1 MQLSRMWL
9 LLLLAL
15 VAVAVSAQGNA
26 KRQELMA
33 KVSPTTNVADLR
45 NLADYKKFITRS
57 GRDYDVFVL
66 LTASKVVGCHVCPD
80 WEAAFEEVALTYKS
94 QLGPDQEERILFAR
108 VTYNSVPDVFQMYKL
123 NHAPML
129 LYVSSGNKK
138 PETLDPKA
146 SMNLANLEAAFADP
160 IANFV
165 SQRSGHK
172 VEILYPV
179 WPKLVT
185 LAAVLLCSGV
195 FGRRLA
201 LVLVPVLRKQK
212 WFWFAFSI
220 LLYGLGVSGSI
231 FSYLRNVPNY
241 GVDPKTRQITYF
253 AGDRN
258 QYFYEG
264 IIIWTVLV
272 AAATGMV
279 FAAYGF
285 NSAAWFPKQIQTMRP
300 FVSITALA
308 TFALL
313 FKFYVHLY
321 TNKAGWYKH
330 GMANGLTFPWV

>member
-1 MQLSRMWL
+1 MQL
-9 LLLLAL
+9 LLLLL
-15 VAVAVSAQGNA
+15 VLAVLVSSQSLGNA
-26 KRQELMA
+26 KRQEFMA
-33 KVSPTTNVADLR
+33 KVSPSTNVADLR

-57 GRDYDVFVL
+57 GRDYDAFVL
-66 LTASKVVGCHVCPD
+66 LTASKVVGCHVCPE

-94 QLGPDQEERILFAR
+94 QLSPEAEERILFAR
-108 VTYNSVPDVFQMYKL
+108 VTYNAVPDVFQMYKL

-129 LYVSSGNKK
+129 LYVNSGNKK
-138 PETLDPKA
+138 PDTLDPKA

-179 WPKLVT
+179 WPKILT
-185 LAAVLLCSGV
+185 LAVVLVGAGV

-212 WFWFAFSI
+212 WFWFVFSI
-220 LLYGLGVSGSI
+220 ILYGLGVSGSI

-241 GVDPKTRQITYF
+241 GVDQKTRQITYF

-258 QYFYEG
+258 QFFYEG

-279 FAAYGF
+279 FSAYGF
-285 NSAAWFPKQIQTMRP
+285 NSVSWFPKQIQTMRP
-300 FVSITALA
+300 FLSITALA
-308 TFALL
+308 LFALL

-321 TNKAGWYKH
+321 TNKAVWYKH